1 MADPGRLDE
10 LERKFEE
17 NPKRYFAPLANE
29 YRKAGRPEQAI
40 ELCRTYLPQQP
51 THMSGYIVYA
61 QSLRDAGQVDESDAV
76 FRQALALDPENII
89 ALRNLGDIAR
99 DAGDK
104 VGAMRWYGKM
114 LELDPRNEEI
124 AAYIASLSGEGGNTS
139 RERAPAV
146 ERPAPPSIRPEPE
159 PDESAVRL
167 ADIVSQPDAEVAP
180 FLPSR
185 AYEHTPTASEVTNT
199 PQSPDEA
206 GADPLAQP
214 AAARDVVEAATTSP
228 FVTATMAELY
238 VQQGLRGEAITI
250 YRQLSVRSDDP
261 AAAQRSTDRLAQ
273 LEGEEAAESRKAA
286 APGHAPAGG
295 AESVRDFFARIG
307 AARPEER
314 VPGARDTQSP
324 LSALFDSSKPD
335 AADVAAAQRLAG
347 AFGATASRS
356 YQS

>member
-51 THMSGYIVYA
+51 AHMSGYIVYA
-61 QSLRDAGQVDESDAV
+61 QSLRDAGHVAEADAV
-76 FRQALALDPENII
+76 FRQALTLDPENII
-89 ALRNLGDIAR
+89 ALRNLGDVAR

-104 VGAMRWYGKM
+104 AGAMHWYGKM

-124 AAYIASLSGEGGNTS
+124 AAYIATLSGQDAHAPH
-139 RERAPAV
+139 ERAPAV
-146 ERPAPPSIRPEPE
+146 ERPAPPSMRPEPE

-167 ADIVSQPDAEVAP
+167 ADLMSQPDAEVAP
-180 FLPSR
+180 FLQRSG
-185 AYEHTPTASEVTNT
+185 YEGTPAAEGVTGAA
-199 PQSPDEA
+199 QSQDEA
-206 GADPLAQP
+206 VADTLTQP
-214 AAARDVVEAATTSP
+214 PAARDPASPASQSP

-238 VQQGLRGEAITI
+238 VQQGLRGEALTI

-261 AAAQRSTDRLAQ
+261 AATRRITDRLAQ
-273 LEGEEAAESRKAA
+273 LEAEEAEEAEEAAATA
-286 APGHAPAGG
+286 GIPAGRT
-295 AESVRDFFARIG
+295 ESVRSFFARIG
-307 AARPEER
+307 AARSEER
-314 VPGARDTQSP
+314 APSAGDTQSP
-324 LSALFDSSKPD
+324 LSALFDSSNQD
-335 AADVAAAQRLAG
+335 ASDLAAAQRLAG
-347 AFGATASRS
+347 AFGRTASRS